1 MSVGRAQVVS
11 ASLLALLWA
20 LILPGSARAKELRPP
35 DAPRLSIE
43 PIVVPPLPLEYH
55 TQDRA
60 GVRLSYHPSTGE
72 RVRALEA
79 TVAAIRAEL
88 SAQLGVEVLHTVEI
102 RVAAAPVE
110 MARLAP
116 APRLGG
122 NAFAFAF
129 RDARLVV
136 MSASASRS
144 LDAPDLEGLLRH
156 ALAHLALDEALG
168 DRPVPPW
175 FHEGYAAHVAGE
187 DTLRRARTLTL
198 AALQR
203 RLISVREIE
212 QSFPEGAPE
221 GSIADAEA
229 ADFARF
235 LIERPERFASLL
247 GKIRGGASFDAA
259 LGEAY
264 AEGGEA
270 IELSW
275 RKELARSYGFVPVL
289 AGATL
294 GWAVVAL
301 VIFLRRLDRRRA
313 LAAAQKQRAPGERRP
328 RPLRENRARPARL
341 DDEALAEPVIAEPE
355 VPKVEHDGRW
365 HTLH

>member
-1 MSVGRAQVVS
+1 MSFGRARIAS
-11 ASLLALLWA
+11 AFLLALLSA
-20 LILPGSARAKELRPP
+20 LILPGSARARELRPP
-35 DAPRLSIE
+35 DAPRLVIE

-60 GVRLSYHPSTGE
+60 GIRLSYHPSTGE
-72 RVRALEA
+72 RVRSLEA
-79 TVAAIRAEL
+79 TVVALRAEL
-88 SAQLGVEVLHTVEI
+88 SAQLGVAVLRTVEI
-102 RVAAAPVE
+102 RVAAEPVE

-116 APRLGG
+116 TPRLGG

-136 MSASASRS
+136 LSAAASRS

-168 DRPVPPW
+168 DHAIPPW
-175 FHEGYAAHVAGE
+175 FHEGYAAHVAAE
-187 DTLRRARTLTL
+187 DTVSRARTLTA

-221 GSIADAEA
+221 GSIAEAEA

-235 LIERPERFASLL
+235 LVEHPGRDRFAALVA
-247 GKIRGGASFDAA
+247 GIRGGATFEAA

-264 AEGGEA
+264 GAGGDPV
-270 IELSW
+270 ELAW
-275 RKELARSYGFVPVL
+275 RKELGRRYGFVPVL

-294 GWAVVAL
+294 GWAVVA
-301 VIFLRRLDRRRA
+301 VAIYFRRLDRRRA
-313 LAAAQKQRAPGERRP
+313 LAAAPKPRAPGERRA
-328 RPLRENRARPARL
+328 RPARESRPRPARL
-341 DDEALAEPVIAEPE
+341 DDEALAEP
-355 VPKVEHDGRW
+355 
-365 HTLH
+365 